1 MQETYRWIATG
12 LKRFADLP
20 ILQVPVANICRL
32 AEDVTVLRGTI
43 PVGQTIAVLSLRSG
57 LRNEAPE
64 VLRRL
69 HGLSHATHARYGA
82 GKHRL
87 DSRKSER
94 MWLATIVD
102 IPERC

>member
-1 MQETYRWIATG
+1 MQETYRRTATG

-20 ILQVPVANICRL
+20 VLQVFVADLRRL
-32 AEDVTVLRGTI
+32 ADYVTVLRGAI
-43 PVGQTIAVLSLRSG
+43 PVGQTIAALSLAGG

-69 HGLSHATHARYGA
+69 QVLSHATHVRYGA
-82 GKHRL
+82 GKHRI

-94 MWLATIVD
+94 MWLAMIVD
-102 IPERC
+102 VLERC